1 MPDIDVTV
9 MDQERGGDDHR
20 DGAATGRRPRSRSLR
35 AGGALLAALHL
46 LTACYTYVP
55 PTTTLAPGVAIA
67 LDLTDEGRR
76 THTAALGPGILRV
89 TGMLKG
95 MEGDRYVLDVAS
107 VTPIRGQELPVSGV
121 RVTLGTRDVTDVR
134 VRTLS
139 KKRTA
144 WVVGSALAVVVTF
157 IVTKGFRAG
166 STPPADP
173 GGGGGPD
180 QYRGSGGE

>member
-1 MPDIDVTV
+1 
-9 MDQERGGDDHR
+9 MDQEPGKHDHR

-55 PTTTLAPGVAIA
+55 STTTLAPGVAIA

-173 GGGGGPD
+173 GGGGGAD

>member
-1 MPDIDVTV
+1 MQETDVRV
-9 MDQERGGDDHR
+9 KDQHASMRDDG
-20 DGAATGRRPRSRSLR
+20 DGAATMRRPRLR
-35 AGGALLAALHL
+35 ALRSGATLLAALHL
-46 LTACYTYVP
+46 FTACYTYVP
-55 PTTTLAPGVAIA
+55 PAVTPTPGAAIA
-67 LDLTDEGRR
+67 LDLTDEGRIA
-76 THTAALGPGILRV
+76 HTAALGPGILRV
-89 TGMLKG
+89 TGVLKG
-95 MEGDRYVLDVAS
+95 MDGDRYVLDVAS

-121 RVTLGTRDVTDVR
+121 RVTLGKRDVTDVR

-166 STPPADP
+166 STPPVDP